1 MLYQTNCSPH
11 NEKNNSY
18 QFKEL
23 MAPPQLKRVHSSLLD
38 QLARYIGAESF
49 TPARREVQV
58 LEKFVLFLKTAR
70 HQANNYE
77 FSHLLKSQWRY
88 ST

>member
-1 MLYQTNCSPH
+1 MNLKAKVLFSRQLCYIRQTAPPH

-38 QLARYIGAESF
+38 QLARYIGAESL
-49 TPARREVQV
+49 TTARREAQD
-58 LEKFVLFLKTAR
+58 LEKFVILYETAR
-70 HQANNYE
+70 HQANKY
-77 FSHLLKSQWRY
+77 
-88 ST
+88 